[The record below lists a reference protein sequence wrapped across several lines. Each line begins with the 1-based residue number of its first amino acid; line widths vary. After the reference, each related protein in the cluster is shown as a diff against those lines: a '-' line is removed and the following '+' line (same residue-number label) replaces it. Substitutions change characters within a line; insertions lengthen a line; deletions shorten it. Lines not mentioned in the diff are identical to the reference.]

1 MNAPVS
7 RRAFDGIRALGML
20 PIRFVSSSHRT
31 GLVVLSVFIGMYGSS
46 VASADSQAN
55 APSAHVLRLLSGP
68 RQADADA
75 HILNEWAKSLPL
87 HSTVSMVEAWTMF
100 GGQVSRV
107 AIETPARVSVVAKA
121 LTQARPWVS
130 HLNVMAGEVL
140 LSGQQ
145 GGVSWLASLAAAKPN
160 GPGADGS
167 GADGPRNAPGAA
179 STRGYLSVWTPR
191 SSQPNEVGGAPL
203 LDALRMPPAAQL
215 IFDIDDV
222 DSMYAAALQ
231 VWRAPAAWK
240 DPCADMATSLRR
252 TGWRRE
258 MAAAATMTSW
268 RRDREIATVHC
279 QPDGRDTLIYMHRS
293 KERT

>member
-7 RRAFDGIRALGML
+7 RRAFDRIRAFGML
-20 PIRFVSSSHRT
+20 PIRFVSSSRRT
-31 GLVVLSVFIGMYGSS
+31 GLVALSVFIGMSGSS
-46 VASADSQAN
+46 VASADSQAD

-68 RQADADA
+68 GQADANA
-75 HILNEWAKSLPL
+75 HILNEWAKALPP

-130 HLNVMAGEVL
+130 HLNVVAGEVL

-145 GGVSWLASLAAAKPN
+145 DGVSWLASLAAAKSN
-160 GPGADGS
+160 GLGAE
-167 GADGPRNAPGAA
+167 GPRSPPGAA

-191 SSQPNEVGGAPL
+191 SPHPNEVGVAPL

-258 MAAAATMTSW
+258 VAAAATMTSW
-268 RRDREIATVHC
+268 RRDREVATVHC
-279 QPDGRDTLIYMHRS
+279 RLDGRDTLIYMHRS